1 MNNQFETYIKEQFV
15 SAIKSGLYKTQMVYG
30 NTNRKINN
38 AKHFVKMDNIA
49 NCVMEAFKEDER
61 LEIITFQ
68 RGSYIVILVYDTE
81 RSILYSLMNSKRFN
95 AILERKDHSQIH
107 YLDALV
113 NFNCKLDIERYQ
125 QVIDESIFGQNI
137 NEIDKIKEKVV
148 NQINGIEPEKYITV
162 SFSMDRFRL
171 LGVEAIL
178 TSEYLE
184 VVDREDWSE
193 FIEIDYSD
201 ISYEPSN
208 ENIDFDDL
216 DISLKPN
223 ISRND
228 DISEEQIT
236 PKIYKKEE
244 QQV

>member
-15 SAIKSGLYKTQMVYG
+15 SAIKSGLNETQTVYG
-30 NTNRKINN
+30 NTNKRINN

-49 NCVMEAFKEDER
+49 NCVIKSFEEEDR
-61 LEIITFQ
+61 LKIITFQ
-68 RGSYIVILVYDTE
+68 RGSYTVVLVYDTE
-81 RSILYSLMNSKRFN
+81 NYILYSLMSSKRFQE
-95 AILERKDHSQIH
+95 LLDRKDHSHVH

-113 NFNCKLDIERYQ
+113 NFNDKLDVERYQ
-125 QVIDESIFGQNI
+125 QVIDESIFEQNI
-137 NEIDKIKEKVV
+137 NEIDKIKEKVI

-162 SFSMDRFRL
+162 SFSMDNFRL
-171 LGVEAIL
+171 ISVEAIL

-184 VVDREDWSE
+184 VIDREDWSE

-201 ISYEPSN
+201 ISYEQSN
-208 ENIDFDDL
+208 TNADFDDL

-228 DISEEQIT
+228 DISEEHIT
-236 PKIYKKEE
+236 SKTDKKDN
-244 QQV
+244 QA